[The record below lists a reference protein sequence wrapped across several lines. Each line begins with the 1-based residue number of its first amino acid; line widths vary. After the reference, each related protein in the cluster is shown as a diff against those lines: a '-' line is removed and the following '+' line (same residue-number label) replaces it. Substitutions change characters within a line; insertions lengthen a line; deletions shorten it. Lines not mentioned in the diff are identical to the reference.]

1 MKQLLLPLLVFLPM
15 GGAILSYV
23 AGRRSERAR
32 DALVALV
39 CAVCLAMAG
48 WGLLCTRR
56 GETLRFA
63 WEGFCG
69 LGLHFSMEGFRAI
82 YSLIACFM
90 WLCTSLFSREYFLHH
105 HSRSRYH
112 LFSLLTMG
120 ATIGVFLAEDFYT
133 LFIFFEIMSLSSY
146 CLVAHEED

>member
-105 HSRSRYH
+105 HSRSRLH
-112 LFSLLTMG
+112 LPLEGLD
-120 ATIGVFLAEDFYT
+120 AEPHRHSRPRG
-133 LFIFFEIMSLSSY
+133 L
-146 CLVAHEED
+146 HH

>member
-90 WLCTSLFSREYFLHH
+90 WLCTSLFSREYFCITIAAAAITCFRF
-105 HSRSRYH
+105 SRWARRSACSWPRISIPCSS
-112 LFSLLTMG
+112 SLK
-120 ATIGVFLAEDFYT
+120 
-133 LFIFFEIMSLSSY
+133 S
-146 CLVAHEED
+146 CR

>member
-48 WGLLCTRR
+48 WGLL
-56 GETLRFA
+56 
-63 WEGFCG
+63 
-69 LGLHFSMEGFRAI
+69 
-82 YSLIACFM
+82 
-90 WLCTSLFSREYFLHH
+90 
-105 HSRSRYH
+105 
-112 LFSLLTMG
+112 
-120 ATIGVFLAEDFYT
+120 
-133 LFIFFEIMSLSSY
+133 
-146 CLVAHEED
+146 